1 MLFSYFFIQGDSG
14 GPLQALTEKDGHYR
28 IIGEI
33 LLFLI
38 FIYSV
43 TLRATLQQKDKIL
56 DASESLVELE
66 LKGTSR

>member
-1 MLFSYFFIQGDSG
+1 M
-14 GPLQALTEKDGHYR
+14 QALTEKDGHYR